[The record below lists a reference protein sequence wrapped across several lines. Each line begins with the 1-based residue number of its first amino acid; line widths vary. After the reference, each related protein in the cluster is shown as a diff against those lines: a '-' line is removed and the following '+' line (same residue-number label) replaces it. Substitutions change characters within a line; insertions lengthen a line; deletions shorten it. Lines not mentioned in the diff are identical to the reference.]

1 MAKKEDKPTYTPMM
15 EQYLS
20 IKQKHQ
26 DVLILFRL
34 GDFYELFFD
43 DAKIASKELQLYLTG
58 KSAGQKEKVP
68 MCGIPHHAYL
78 TYVKKLL
85 DKGYKVGIVEQLED
99 PKLAKKLVERDV
111 VQIITPGTTI
121 EVQEANNNY
130 IASLVDTK
138 YLYSLALADISTGE
152 TLVMNIDHVYE
163 EVLAQLV
170 NYEVKEL
177 VVSTSLDASLITL
190 IKENTK
196 ICITYYNNDE
206 ISLDYEA
213 IFTYV
218 KDERQMVALSKLL
231 NYFNDT
237 QKRSLDY
244 FKPAKNK
251 VLNKVLKIDHSS
263 RVNLELTKSLN
274 NEGTYGSLYWLLNKC
289 KTNMGSRLLKASI
302 DEPLSSITD
311 IEKRLDIVELFV
323 DNYIVRKDLMEE
335 LDSIYDLE
343 RLIARVGFD
352 SCSGREMLQ
361 LKKSLKQVPL
371 IKETLNKIDSSL
383 TRELAEELGD
393 FSSLVDVLERAVS
406 EECPLSIKEGGIF
419 KKGFNKELDE
429 IIDISTSS
437 RKWLL
442 DLEAREKERTG
453 IHNLKVGYSKIFG
466 YYIEVSVGSLSLVK
480 DEFNYIRK
488 QTLTT
493 GERFI
498 TQELKEA
505 EDKIL
510 HAEETR
516 IDMEYKLFQK
526 LREYVKGFTLAIQN
540 LSLAISR
547 IDMYVSLGEVS
558 SKANYVR
565 PIFNEERK
573 VEILDARHPVIEVVM
588 PEKEFV
594 SNDYKMDKD
603 MEVMIITG
611 PNMGGK
617 STYMREFALL
627 VVMAQLGCFVPA
639 RYCNLCIFDSIFTR
653 IGASDDL
660 LKGQS
665 TFMVE
670 MSETNRALRNATSS
684 SLLIFDEIGR
694 GTATYDGMALAQ
706 AIIEF
711 IVSKIHAKT
720 MFSTHYHE
728 ITSLVSHIES
738 VKNVHVSVKEKD
750 GLITFLYKVQEGE
763 MDKSYGINVARL
775 AGLPEDL
782 LERANE
788 ILNHFE
794 ERKVDVAPVFTP
806 IKKEEKSDK
815 SEVEEMIRKID
826 PLTLSPLEA
835 LNMLFEMKKKVK

>member
-540 LSLAISR
+540 LSLAISK

-728 ITSLVSHIES
+728 ITSLVSHIER

-782 LERANE
+782 LARANE

-794 ERKVDVAPVFTP
+794 ERKVDVAQVFTP

>member
-196 ICITYYNNDE
+196 ICVTYYNNDE

-540 LSLAISR
+540 LSLAISK

-603 MEVMIITG
+603 MEV
-611 PNMGGK
+611 
-617 STYMREFALL
+617 E
-627 VVMAQLGCFVPA
+627 V
-639 RYCNLCIFDSIFTR
+639 D
-653 IGASDDL
+653 
-660 LKGQS
+660 
-665 TFMVE
+665 
-670 MSETNRALRNATSS
+670 
-684 SLLIFDEIGR
+684 
-694 GTATYDGMALAQ
+694 GT
-706 AIIEF
+706 I
-711 IVSKIHAKT
+711 
-720 MFSTHYHE
+720 
-728 ITSLVSHIES
+728 
-738 VKNVHVSVKEKD
+738 
-750 GLITFLYKVQEGE
+750 
-763 MDKSYGINVARL
+763 
-775 AGLPEDL
+775 
-782 LERANE
+782 
-788 ILNHFE
+788 
-794 ERKVDVAPVFTP
+794 
-806 IKKEEKSDK
+806 
-815 SEVEEMIRKID
+815 ID
-826 PLTLSPLEA
+826 PLCNLIRSIRKRPQEIPFFLQNLITTPFTFLKCLVVE
-835 LNMLFEMKKKVK
+835 LM